1 MCVCQGLWGA
11 SRSSVALTPIF
22 FFSAVMTDSAGED
35 GYRMNSNPH
44 GIALI
49 ISNTEFV
56 NKKMNI
62 TKGDEKCL
70 ESVFK
75 HLNYKTVLLENLTK
89 QEMKDAVRLVLQN
102 SSVSKHF
109 SDKLAKASD
118 HRVTERDDS
127 FVLVITTHGG
137 SRGLLGSD
145 GKRLPESC
153 LLQELK
159 CSLLEGKPKMVFIQ
173 ACRGNESSMAVRVD
187 GPEQEEETDS
197 DDPPEDLIIQH
208 SSYEGKKSYIDDWGY
223 VFFNKMLGGGGVYAH
238 ALARTLRD
246 MYTYA
251 DLGDMLTK
259 VNERVHKLSIAN
271 KEDIKMCSEVSF
283 DSLCS
288 PVYFNPKK

>member
-1 MCVCQGLWGA
+1 
-11 SRSSVALTPIF
+11 
-22 FFSAVMTDSAGED
+22 MTDDSVGED

-56 NKKMNI
+56 DKKMNM

-70 ESVFK
+70 KKAFK
-75 HLNYKTVLLENLTK
+75 RLKYKTVLLENLTK

-102 SSVSKHF
+102 SSVGKCF
-109 SDKLAKASD
+109 SEKLAKASD
-118 HRVTERDDS
+118 LHVTEKDDS
-127 FVLVITTHGG
+127 FVLVVTTHGG
-137 SRGLLGSD
+137 SDGLYGSD
-145 GKRLPESC
+145 WEQLPESC

-159 CSLLEGKPKMVFIQ
+159 CPLLEGKPKMVFIQ
-173 ACRGNESSMAVRVD
+173 ACRGNKSSMAVRVD
-187 GPEQEEETDS
+187 GPEQEETDS

-208 SSYEGKKSYIDDWGY
+208 SSYEGKKSYIDDWGN
-223 VFFNKMLGGGGVYAH
+223 VIFNKLLGGGGVYAH
-238 ALARTLRD
+238 ALARTLRN

-259 VNERVHKLSIAN
+259 VNEKVHKLSIAN
-271 KEDIKMCSEVSF
+271 KEDVKMCSEVSF